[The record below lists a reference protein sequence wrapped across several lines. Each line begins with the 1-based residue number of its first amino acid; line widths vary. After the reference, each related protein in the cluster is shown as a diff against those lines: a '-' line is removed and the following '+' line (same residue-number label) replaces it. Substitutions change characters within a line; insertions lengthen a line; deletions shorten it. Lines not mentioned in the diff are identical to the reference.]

1 MSMEEWIV
9 IGGGQSGL
17 AAAHAVKAV
26 GGRPV
31 VLEAGERPTGSWAG
45 YYDSLTLFSPAR
57 YCSLPGLAFG
67 GDPDRYP
74 TRDEV
79 VDYLAGYADHLDV
92 DIRTGHRVE
101 KVVAADGGF
110 EATLADRTLTARRVI
125 AATGG
130 FGAPY
135 RPALP
140 GLDTF
145 TGSVVHAAEYRDP
158 VPYRDKRIVVVGAGN
173 SAVQIAV
180 ELARVARVT
189 LASRKPVRFASQRPA
204 GRDLHWWLKVTG
216 VDAAPIGR
224 WLPEQFST
232 PVLDTGVYRSA
243 FESGHPDRRAMFTNL
258 DATTVTWSD
267 GTREPLDAII
277 LATGYRPGLSYLEST
292 AALDP
297 DGYPQ
302 HRAGIST
309 THRGL
314 GYVGLEW
321 QRTLSS
327 ATLRGVGR
335 DARYVV
341 RRLRG

>member
-1 MSMEEWIV
+1 MEEWVV

-17 AAAHAVKAV
+17 AAAHAVKAA

-31 VLEAGERPTGSWAG
+31 VLEAGGRPTGSWAG
-45 YYDSLTLFSPAR
+45 YYDSLALFSPAR

-79 VDYLAGYADHLDV
+79 VDYLARYAEHLDV

-101 KVVAADGGF
+101 EVVPADGGF
-110 EATLADRTLTARRVI
+110 EVVLADRTLRARRVI

-130 FGAPY
+130 FGAPH
-135 RPALP
+135 RPALR
-140 GLDTF
+140 GLDAF

-158 VPYRDKRIVVVGAGN
+158 APYRDQRVVVVGAGN

-180 ELARVARVT
+180 ELAGTARVT
-189 LASRKPVRFASQRPA
+189 LASRKPVRFSPQRPA
-204 GRDLHWWLKVTG
+204 GRDLHWWLTVTG

-224 WLPEQFST
+224 WLPARFST
-232 PVLDTGVYRSA
+232 PVLDTGVYASA
-243 FESGHPDRRAMFTNL
+243 LAAGRPDRRPVFTEL
-258 DATTVTWSD
+258 DATTVTWAD
-267 GTREPLDAII
+267 GAREQVDAII

-292 AALDP
+292 AALGP
-297 DGYPQ
+297 DGYPR
-302 HRAGIST
+302 HRAGLSR

-341 RRLRG
+341 RRLR

>member
-1 MSMEEWIV
+1 MVEWVV

-17 AAAHAVKAV
+17 AAAHAVKAA

-45 YYDSLTLFSPAR
+45 YCDSLTLFSPAR

-74 TRDEV
+74 ARDEV
-79 VDYLAGYADHLDV
+79 VDYLARYAEHLGV

-101 KVVAADGGF
+101 EVVAADGGF
-110 EATLADRTLTARRVI
+110 EVGLPGRTLAARRVI

-130 FGAPY
+130 FGTPY
-135 RPALP
+135 RPTLP
-140 GLDTF
+140 GPPAF

-158 VPYRDKRIVVVGAGN
+158 APYRDKRVVVVGAGN

-180 ELARVARVT
+180 ELAGVARVT
-189 LASRKPVRFASQRPA
+189 VASRKPVRFAPQRPA
-204 GRDLHWWLKVTG
+204 GRDVHWWLTVTG
-216 VDAAPIGR
+216 VDSAPIGR
-224 WLPEQFST
+224 WLPERFST
-232 PVLDTGVYRSA
+232 PVLDTGVYESA
-243 FESGHPDRRAMFTNL
+243 LASGRPDRRAVFTGL
-258 DATTVTWSD
+258 DATTVTRAD

-277 LATGYRPGLSYLEST
+277 LATGYRPGLTYLEPLG
-292 AALDP
+292 ALDP
-297 DGYPQ
+297 AGRPR
-302 HRAGIST
+302 HRAGLST

-335 DARYVV
+335 DARHVV

>member
-1 MSMEEWIV
+1 MSMEEWVV

-31 VLEAGERPTGSWAG
+31 VLEAGGRPTGSWAG

-57 YCSLPGLAFG
+57 YSSLPGLAFG

-79 VDYLAGYADHLDV
+79 VDYLARYAEHLDV

-101 KVVAADGGF
+101 EVVAADDGF
-110 EATLADRTLTARRVI
+110 EVVLADRTLRARRVI

-130 FGAPY
+130 FGAPH
-135 RPALP
+135 RPALR
-140 GLDTF
+140 GLDAF

-158 VPYRDKRIVVVGAGN
+158 APYRDQRVVVVGAGN

-180 ELARVARVT
+180 ELAGTARVT
-189 LASRKPVRFASQRPA
+189 LASRKPVRFSPQRPA

-224 WLPEQFST
+224 WLPDRFST
-232 PVLDTGVYRSA
+232 PVLDTGAYASA
-243 FESGHPDRRAMFTNL
+243 LAAGRPDRRPVFTDL
-258 DATTVTWSD
+258 DATTVTWAD
-267 GTREPLDAII
+267 GAKEQVDAII
-277 LATGYRPGLSYLEST
+277 LATGYRPGLSYLGST
-292 AALDP
+292 AALGP
-297 DGYPQ
+297 DGYPH
-302 HRAGIST
+302 HRAGLST

-321 QRTLSS
+321 QRSLSS

-341 RRLRG
+341 RRLR